1 MGARQAQ
8 WPYFESLC
16 PPLGGLAVGKPEC
29 ASVGSVSVTGILL
42 AAGLGERLRPLTG
55 SIPKPALP
63 LLDLPLGAWGLS
75 SLLEATDD
83 VVVNAS
89 YSSDVVFGA
98 LAPYGEF
105 ETLDEGDEPWGTGG
119 TLAALRGRISR
130 TALVCNGDSLT
141 AVSSE
146 RLLAEHRR
154 TGAAATVAARP
165 VDAGADFV
173 IEENGATRFIDRRS
187 EPNAAGARYLGV
199 AALEARTLALLPDSR
214 PAGLAESLLRPLAD
228 SGEVRTYVSSGYA
241 LDVGTVARYLEA
253 SLDLLEGRGP
263 GSPRPPP
270 GDLVEVEGGRAY
282 LGLDVAADEESI
294 GPGAILLAGAALHE
308 SSYVSDAIVWPDEE
322 LARGTRVTDG
332 VWALGRF
339 VGAGSIRGS

>member
-1 MGARQAQ
+1 
-8 WPYFESLC
+8 
-16 PPLGGLAVGKPEC
+16 
-29 ASVGSVSVTGILL
+29 VTGILL
-42 AAGLGERLRPLTG
+42 AAGLGDRLRPLTV

-63 LLDLPLGAWGLS
+63 LLDIPLGAWGLCN
-75 SLLEATDD
+75 LLEATND

-105 ETLDEGDEPWGTGG
+105 ETFDEGDEPWGTGG
-119 TLAALRGRISR
+119 TLAALRGRISA
-130 TALVCNGDSLT
+130 TVLVCNGDSLT
-141 AVSSE
+141 VVSAE

-154 TGAAATVAARP
+154 TGAAATVAVRP
-165 VDAGADFV
+165 VDAGADLV
-173 IEENGATRFIDRRS
+173 IEQDRATRFIDRRS
-187 EPNAAGARYLGV
+187 EPNAPGARYLGV
-199 AALEARTLALLPDSR
+199 AAFEARTLELLPDTR
-214 PAGLAESLLRPLAD
+214 PAGLAESLLRPLAESGDVHTYD
-228 SGEVRTYVSSGYA
+228 STGYA
-241 LDVGTVARYLEA
+241 LDVGTVASYLEA
-253 SLDLLEGRGP
+253 SLDQLEGRGP
-263 GSPRPPP
+263 SSPRPPP

-308 SSYVSDAIVWPDEE
+308 GSYVSNAIVWPDEE
-322 LARGTRVTDG
+322 VARGTRVTNG